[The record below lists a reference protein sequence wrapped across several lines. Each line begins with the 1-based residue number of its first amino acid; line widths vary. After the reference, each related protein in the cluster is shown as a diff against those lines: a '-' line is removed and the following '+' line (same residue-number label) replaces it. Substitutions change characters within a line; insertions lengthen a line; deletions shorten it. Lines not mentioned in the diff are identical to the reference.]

1 MDRGEDSGGEH
12 GHRTRRVAGAC
23 TERRAER
30 QRRGGARAG
39 CRVAARAQV
48 GAAQRR
54 ACWVPRSGAR
64 AGCRAAALGGGQAT
78 AGASTK
84 VPCVFLRNWSLLRR
98 KTNAQE
104 AYRKTMS
111 PAPGRRPPNYNTNTY
126 NTQYQAFRAVLCNP
140 AVATA
145 TGAHSR
151 PPGVV
156 RAPGARGGRPVS
168 RRAAAAGPGAG
179 TG

>member
-1 MDRGEDSGGEH
+1 MTGTNKGPTKALTLITGGGDIARDSARSEEAGVDRGEDSGGEH

-78 AGASTK
+78 AAASTK

-104 AYRKTMS
+104 
-111 PAPGRRPPNYNTNTY
+111 
-126 NTQYQAFRAVLCNP
+126 
-140 AVATA
+140 
-145 TGAHSR
+145 
-151 PPGVV
+151 
-156 RAPGARGGRPVS
+156 
-168 RRAAAAGPGAG
+168 G
-179 TG
+179 TGKLCHQHLAGGPLFND